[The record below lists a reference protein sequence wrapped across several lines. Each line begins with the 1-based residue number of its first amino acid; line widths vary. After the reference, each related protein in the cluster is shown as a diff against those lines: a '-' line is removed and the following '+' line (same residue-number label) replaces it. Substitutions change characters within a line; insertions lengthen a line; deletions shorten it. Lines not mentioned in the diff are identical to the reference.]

1 MLYFDSVETGFFR
14 LEPTAHPR
22 IAFYTG
28 AALMVLIDEDT
39 RVENDKKF
47 YGAMPVST
55 YIGVR

>member
-47 YGAMPVST
+47 YGVMPVSS
-55 YIGVR
+55 